1 MKKIGRARMALRRMI
16 RIDPSARLIDSK
28 TMKVC
33 TMCLGELSGGTTW
46 TVEMDAI
53 EADWLTRNDT
63 KHQDSIA

>member
-1 MKKIGRARMALRRMI
+1 
-16 RIDPSARLIDSK
+16 
-28 TMKVC
+28 
-33 TMCLGELSGGTTW
+33 MCLGDLAGGTTW